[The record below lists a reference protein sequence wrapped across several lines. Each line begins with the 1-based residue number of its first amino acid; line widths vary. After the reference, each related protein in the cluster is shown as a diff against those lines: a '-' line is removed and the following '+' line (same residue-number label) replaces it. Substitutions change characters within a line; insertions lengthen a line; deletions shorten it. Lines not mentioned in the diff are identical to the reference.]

1 MPLDDILLDCEEGME
16 KAVEHLK
23 HELRGIRTGRAS
35 PALVEHLKVDYFGSL
50 TDLKS
55 IAMISVPEATQ
66 LLIKPFSPGDLKLIE
81 KAVSESKIQATPRSD
96 GKTLRLILP
105 AMSQEVRLKMV
116 GSCKGI
122 AETAKIAIR
131 NARRDANKLVD
142 TEEKGKVITE
152 DDASSGKEQIQ
163 DLTKTYETKIDDM
176 IEHKKK
182 EIMEI

>member
-1 MPLDDILLDCEEGME
+1 MPLDDIMLDCEENMD

-35 PALVEHLKVDYFGSL
+35 PALVEHLKVEYYGAL

-66 LLIKPFSPGDLKLIE
+66 LLIKPFSPGDLKMIE

-105 AMSQEVRLKMV
+105 AMSQEVRVKMV
-116 GSCKGI
+116 ASCKTH
-122 AETAKIAIR
+122 AEAAKIAIR
-131 NARRDANKLVD
+131 NARRDANKLIE
-142 TEEKGKVITE
+142 TEQKGSILTE
-152 DDASSGKEQIQ
+152 DQATTGKEQVTE
-163 DLTKTYETKIDDM
+163 LTKQYEAKVEEV

-182 EIMEI
+182 EIMEV

>member
-1 MPLDDILLDCEEGME
+1 MPADDILLDCEEGME

-35 PALVEHLKVDYFGSL
+35 PALVENMKVEYFGSL

-66 LLIKPFSPGDLKLIE
+66 LLIKPFSPTDLKLIE
-81 KAVSESKIQATPRSD
+81 KAFSESKIQATPRSD

-105 AMSQEVRLKMV
+105 AMSQEVRVKMV
-116 GSCKGI
+116 ASCKVF

-131 NARRDANKLVD
+131 NARRDANKLAD
-142 TEEKGKVITE
+142 TEEKGKVMTE
-152 DDASSGKEQIQ
+152 DEASSAKEQIQ
-163 DLTKTYETKIDDM
+163 ELTKQYEGKVDEL
-176 IEHKKK
+176 IEHKRK
-182 EIMEI
+182 EVMEV